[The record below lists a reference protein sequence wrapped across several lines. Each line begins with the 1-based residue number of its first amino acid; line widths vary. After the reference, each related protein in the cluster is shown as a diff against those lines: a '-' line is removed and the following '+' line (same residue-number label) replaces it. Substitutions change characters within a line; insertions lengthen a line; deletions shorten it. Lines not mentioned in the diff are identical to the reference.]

1 MGYQSTDTK
10 TDLRNGESSSLTK
23 NEISIFYRQPL
34 IRNFGGIVGRS
45 DYDLAGYSVDIT
57 KLQSLEAKENFLL
70 QQLFLFLDW
79 ALLEA
84 EYKITNDRLNLIK
97 KELAVT
103 RRKYKASFS
112 LKVDLITQE
121 TAESDLQLA
130 LLFKKSELADVR
142 EQLAAL
148 FQDKSFLNS
157 ETPEIN
163 IYSLDFSVQEN
174 LENYLKKNSRVL
186 KMIDYQKQQNQRKQK
201 TYQNKKQIQLDLS
214 LSAFQQDEKTDST
227 SGAASNYQIGLQF
240 SLPLGNTQAKSQ
252 LVESSLQLQQLN
264 YSYDSEFRNLLA
276 SLRGLEARFKILV
289 DTLVLNTNQISLASQ
304 RTTEETRRYRLGHGS
319 SALVLQAQDNEQS
332 AKIGYAQIAVSYQKI
347 ALQYLALLDKL
358 LIQKIY

>member
-1 MGYQSTDTK
+1 MKLFFIFSVSLVCTVTSVFALTKEEFIKRLQETHPFFKEQNLNAAIQQKNQRSYLGDTDWLLGLNASSLNSHLEDSIESQNTTLESINQKSQGASVNRSFFSTGGDLTLGYQSTDTK

-214 LSAFQQDEKTDST
+214 LSAFQQDEKKAYFWSCF
-227 SGAASNYQIGLQF
+227 Q
-240 SLPLGNTQAKSQ
+240 
-252 LVESSLQLQQLN
+252 
-264 YSYDSEFRNLLA
+264 
-276 SLRGLEARFKILV
+276 
-289 DTLVLNTNQISLASQ
+289 
-304 RTTEETRRYRLGHGS
+304 
-319 SALVLQAQDNEQS
+319 
-332 AKIGYAQIAVSYQKI
+332 
-347 ALQYLALLDKL
+347 
-358 LIQKIY
+358 

>member
-1 MGYQSTDTK
+1 MQ
-10 TDLRNGESSSLTK
+10 
-23 NEISIFYRQPL
+23 
-34 IRNFGGIVGRS
+34 
-45 DYDLAGYSVDIT
+45 
-57 KLQSLEAKENFLL
+57 
-70 QQLFLFLDW
+70 
-79 ALLEA
+79 
-84 EYKITNDRLNLIK
+84 
-97 KELAVT
+97 T
-103 RRKYKASFS
+103 R
-112 LKVDLITQE
+112 
-121 TAESDLQLA
+121 
-130 LLFKKSELADVR
+130 
-142 EQLAAL
+142 
-148 FQDKSFLNS
+148 
-157 ETPEIN
+157 
-163 IYSLDFSVQEN
+163 
-174 LENYLKKNSRVL
+174 
-186 KMIDYQKQQNQRKQK
+186 
-201 TYQNKKQIQLDLS
+201 
-214 LSAFQQDEKTDST
+214 
-227 SGAASNYQIGLQF
+227 F